1 MDSLRVLRRSL
12 LLIAHILLGLFL
24 TVLLP
29 TRRANGSRRTNP
41 YVTSWWHNRTA
52 DILGLE
58 ITVSGYYP
66 RPPALIVSN
75 HVSWLD
81 IVVLG
86 ALTPTTFLSKQEVR
100 HWPLVGWLAARA
112 GTLFIRRGD
121 GEAGL
126 IKDQIAGRLR
136 GDGLLTL
143 FPEGTTTDG
152 REIRP
157 FFSRLF
163 AAAIEAR
170 CDVVPVA
177 LRYHVDGRYDSVAP
191 YTGDQ
196 SLGDNLLGL
205 MRRPRSHVH
214 VAFGDPISLEG
225 KSRREIAKSARD
237 AVVDALQS
245 PRPLTGIA
253 QAQTG

>member
-1 MDSLRVLRRSL
+1 MHHLRVLRRTL
-12 LLIAHILLGLFL
+12 LLTAHVLLGLFL

-29 TRRANGSRRTNP
+29 ARRSNGTRRTNP

-66 RPPALIVSN
+66 RTPALIVSN

-81 IVVLG
+81 VVVLG
-86 ALTPTTFLSKQEVR
+86 GLTPTTFLSKQEVR
-100 HWPLVGWLAARA
+100 DWPVVGWLAARA

-126 IKDQIAGRLR
+126 IKEKIAGQLR

-152 REIRP
+152 TEVRP

-163 AAAIEAR
+163 AAAIDAR

-177 LRYHVDGRYDSVAP
+177 LRYHVDGQHDPLAP
-191 YTGDQ
+191 YTGEQ

-205 MRRPRSHVH
+205 MRRQRSHVH
-214 VAFGDPISLEG
+214 VSFGDPIGLEG
-225 KSRREIAKSARD
+225 KSRRDIAKSARD
-237 AVVDALQS
+237 AVIKALQS
-245 PRPLTGIA
+245 PRPLTGIDRV
-253 QAQTG
+253 QTG